1 MSSLGASLLLVDDD
15 PLSLELLVGYLEPEG
30 YRLTLARDGAEAW
43 ELLQDPKHK
52 FDLVVSD
59 RSMPNM
65 NGMELLRQIKADPS
79 LMQLPVIFETA
90 LTQQEDIAEGLA
102 AGVYYYLT
110 KPFNFPLLR
119 TVISAAL
126 NDRIASEKLRAAVRS
141 QATAM
146 RMMQSGRFACRT
158 PDEARDLA
166 SLLAATTARPEVVV
180 LGLSELLL
188 NGIEHGN
195 LGMSYATKGALMLE
209 GRFHQEVAQRLKL
222 PESYGKVVTVD
233 VTCDHGDVIFR
244 ITDQGHGFNHEE
256 YMDLHP
262 DRATDPNGRGIAM
275 ARIMSFDQ
283 LDYEGRG
290 NIAVAR
296 VSV

>member
-30 YRLTLARDGAEAW
+30 YRLTLAHDGAEAW
-43 ELLQDPKHK
+43 DLLQDTKNA

-65 NGMELLRQIKADPS
+65 NGMELLRLIKADPQ
-79 LMQLPVIFETA
+79 LMMLPVIFETA

-126 NDRIASEKLRAAVRS
+126 NDRVASEKLRAAVKS

-146 RMMQSGRFACRT
+146 RMMQSGRFTCRT
-158 PDEARDLA
+158 PEEARDLA
-166 SLLAATTARPEVVV
+166 SLLAAATARPEVVV

-195 LGMSYATKGALMLE
+195 LEISYDVKGALLME
-209 GRFHQEVAQRLKL
+209 GRFHQEVARRLTL

-233 VTCDHGDVIFR
+233 VSSNRGDVVFR
-244 ITDQGHGFNHEE
+244 ITDQGRGFKHQD
-256 YMDLHP
+256 YMDLNP

-283 LDYEGRG
+283 LDYEGCG
-290 NIAVAR
+290 NIAVAH
-296 VSV
+296 VSM